1 VIVIGEDNIFDLS
14 LLKEAQ
20 ERILELELDLQEQQI
35 ANNAW
40 CTADC
45 CNNCMNY
52 AGAMTD
58 VYRLEEEVKHLKVQL
73 KKEKKK

>member
-1 VIVIGEDNIFDLS
+1 MIIIDEDHIKDLN

-20 ERILELELDLQEQQI
+20 ERILELELDLQEQQV

-40 CTADC
+40 CTTDC
-45 CNNCMNY
+45 MNRCMNY
-52 AGAMTD
+52 GGAMTD
-58 VYRLEEEVKHLKVQL
+58 VYRLEKEVARL